1 MRAGL
6 IALLVL
12 PAAACATAP
21 TPDLGAPAPMENFDW
36 FFHED
41 GARASLAYGLAES
54 DYVGIALSCDRG
66 SGRLELM
73 RDIPAEAR
81 PEIIVESGGDTERF
95 AAASEPSLL
104 TGGQIVTARA
114 RTDLPVFQRFRR
126 LGWLAVWQDGR
137 RETYAPHPASAGRI
151 ERFFAA
157 CG

>member
-21 TPDLGAPAPMENFDW
+21 TPDVGAPAPVENFDW
-36 FFHED
+36 FLHAD
-41 GARASLAYGLAES
+41 DARASLAYGLAES

-73 RDIPAEAR
+73 RDIPAGAR
-81 PEIIVESGGDTERF
+81 PEIIVESGGETERF
-95 AAASEPSLL
+95 PAASEPSLL
-104 TGGQIVTARA
+104 TGGQIVTAETDA
-114 RTDLPVFQRFRR
+114 DLPVFERFRR

-137 RETYAPHPASAGRI
+137 RATYVPHPASAGNV